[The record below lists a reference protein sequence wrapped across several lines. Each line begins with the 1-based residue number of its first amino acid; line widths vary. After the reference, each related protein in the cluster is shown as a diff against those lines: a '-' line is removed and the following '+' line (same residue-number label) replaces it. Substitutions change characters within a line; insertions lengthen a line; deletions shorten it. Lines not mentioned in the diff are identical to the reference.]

1 MKDFALEDFESLSK
15 WVSAYLQSHIQEG
28 SIEKNTGC
36 YSWGIWNAYLVPV
49 CFQHHCPPAISKS
62 TPIKQTGESYIYIL
76 TTSTFTSKF
85 DYVSEVIR
93 DHTNV

>member
-36 YSWGIWNAYLVPV
+36 YSWGI
-49 CFQHHCPPAISKS
+49 
-62 TPIKQTGESYIYIL
+62 
-76 TTSTFTSKF
+76 
-85 DYVSEVIR
+85 
-93 DHTNV
+93 